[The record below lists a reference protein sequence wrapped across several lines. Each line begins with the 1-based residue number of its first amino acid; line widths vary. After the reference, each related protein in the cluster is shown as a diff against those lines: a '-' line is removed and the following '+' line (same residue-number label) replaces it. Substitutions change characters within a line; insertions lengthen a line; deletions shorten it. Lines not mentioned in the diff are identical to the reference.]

1 MDLSH
6 GPRPDTIPCTPV
18 HFDRLCFQRRH
29 RLVFDSTHLQRHVFI
44 VDDDV
49 QTLRAFAR
57 ILHIEGF
64 AVNTFHSASEFLKHT
79 PSDVPSCLVLDLKL
93 PEIDGLQLQQLMRNA
108 RVDMPIIFVS
118 GYGDV
123 PSTASAMRY
132 GAVDFLEKPVEGSRL
147 LDAVSQAVALD
158 AVRRGRRRDSE
169 DAKQLLAQLTPR
181 EREVCHFVALGLLNK
196 QIAHEVGASERT
208 VKIHRARALQKLGVS
223 SVTDLVRLLSRLS
236 D

>member
-1 MDLSH
+1 ML
-6 GPRPDTIPCTPV
+6 
-18 HFDRLCFQRRH
+18 
-29 RLVFDSTHLQRHVFI
+29 DSTHPQRHVFI

-64 AVNTFHSASEFLKHT
+64 AVDTFHSASEFLKHT
-79 PSDVPSCLVLDLKL
+79 PSEVPSCLVLDLKL

-132 GAVDFLEKPVEGSRL
+132 GAVDFLEKPVEDSRL
-147 LDAVSQAVALD
+147 LDVVSHAVELD
-158 AVRRGRRRDSE
+158 AIRRGRRRESDV
-169 DAKQLLAQLTPR
+169 ARLLLA
-181 EREVCHFVALGLLNK
+181 
-196 QIAHEVGASERT
+196 
-208 VKIHRARALQKLGVS
+208 
-223 SVTDLVRLLSRLS
+223 
-236 D
+236 

>member
-1 MDLSH
+1 ML
-6 GPRPDTIPCTPV
+6 
-18 HFDRLCFQRRH
+18 
-29 RLVFDSTHLQRHVFI
+29 DSTSSHRHVFI

-64 AVNTFHSASEFLKHT
+64 EVDTFHSASEFLKHP

-108 RVDMPIIFVS
+108 RVDIPIIFIS

-123 PSTASAMRY
+123 PSTASAMRF
-132 GAVDFLEKPVEGSRL
+132 GAVDFLEKPVEGARL
-147 LDAVSQAVALD
+147 LDAVSNAVALD
-158 AVRRGRRRDSE
+158 AVRRDRRRDS
-169 DAKQLLAQLTPR
+169 DNAKELLAQLTPR
-181 EREVCHFVALGLLNK
+181 ERQVCELVARGLLNK
-196 QIAHEVGASERT
+196 QIADEIGASERT
-208 VKIHRARALQKLGVS
+208 VKIHRGRAVQKLGINS
-223 SVTDLVRLLSRLS
+223 ITDLVRLLSRVS